1 MRGGWM
7 DISKKFM
14 KIIEISV
21 EKKTNPTNGNSQ
33 NGEDTYITLDIET
46 DPIWLEFE
54 EEIQKIRNKSRE

>member
-7 DISKKFM
+7 DIIKKFK

-21 EKKTNPTNGNSQ
+21 EKKRKPTNENSQ

-54 EEIQKIRNKSRE
+54 EEIQKIRKKM